1 LSTYRLLPP
10 SHQTYWY
17 FIHSYIRVVCIYR
30 AELEVI
36 RKAAS
41 VDDQLY
47 NYAADPFVVSEAK
60 MKAAQ
65 EKEKLEREESERE
78 NRLMAREAPWV
89 SLPVVIMS
97 SEAKNIA
104 VLIFFSDSDPPSY
117 LINQLRSVISMM
129 QRTQFP

>member
-1 LSTYRLLPP
+1 M
-10 SHQTYWY
+10 
-17 FIHSYIRVVCIYR
+17 YR

-41 VDDQLY
+41 AEDQLY

-78 NRLMAREAPWV
+78 KRLLKAREAPWL

-97 SEAKNIA
+97 CEARNIA
-104 VLIFFSDSDPPSY
+104 VGLSNF
-117 LINQLRSVISMM
+117 ISIL
-129 QRTQFP
+129 